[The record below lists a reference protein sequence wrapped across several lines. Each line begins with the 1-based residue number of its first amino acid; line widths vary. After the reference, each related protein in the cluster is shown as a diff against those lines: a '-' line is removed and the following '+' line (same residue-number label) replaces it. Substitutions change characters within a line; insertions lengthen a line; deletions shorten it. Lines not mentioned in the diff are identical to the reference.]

1 MKETIVGYNK
11 EVDLIERVLNSLVGT
26 QNSSIFDKLCI
37 KCNTLFNKMAVHK
50 PKELSLE
57 DIKDLIA
64 VLKRLLKDMLTLSMY
79 KSYLISVINEN
90 YIALQQEEQKR
101 EVTPVVDTTS
111 APEVEE
117 ASLDEVAETKT
128 NDVKKLE
135 FIKPDLRDAA

>member
-1 MKETIVGYNK
+1 MKDTIAGYNK

-26 QNSSIFDKLCI
+26 QNSSVFDKLCI

-57 DIKDLIA
+57 EIKDLIA

-101 EVTPVVDTTS
+101 EAISTQDT
-111 APEVEE
+111 APALKAEEV
-117 ASLDEVAETKT
+117 SLDEVAETKT